1 MHLTEN
7 QIRAYIDG
15 ELTSQEID
23 QFRLH
28 LDSCARCRQTRS
40 YILVEIEQIGAQI
53 GMLTDPVEEPPISE
67 NEALALLNS
76 RIQNINQ
83 KENQMFNKISSA
95 LPRPAWVALVV
106 LALLIASMAF
116 APLRAV
122 ADSFLKLFR
131 VEQVRVVEFDMED
144 RPADLGASSEFE
156 FMMSNQVQVQEQGE
170 PIEVANASEASAL
183 SGFAVRLPSNMEG
196 KYKVTPGGDITFNVD
211 LEQVRTVLKDI
222 GLSDIELPESI
233 DGAVVSATIQ
243 PGVSAEYGDCNFE
256 QFEDLEEGQT
266 IRPEDIEPV
275 NCTTLVQLPNPV
287 IEAPANLEI
296 DKLGEAYLQLTGM
309 SPEEAAEFSRSVDW
323 ATTLVI
329 PVPRYGTEH
338 EQVQVDGVSGTF
350 INHYEYKTGDMYL
363 LVWIR
368 DGIAYALSGPG
379 DKSDALQIVD
389 SLE

>member
-1 MHLTEN
+1 
-7 QIRAYIDG
+7 
-15 ELTSQEID
+15 
-23 QFRLH
+23 
-28 LDSCARCRQTRS
+28 
-40 YILVEIEQIGAQI
+40 
-53 GMLTDPVEEPPISE
+53 
-67 NEALALLNS
+67 
-76 RIQNINQ
+76 
-83 KENQMFNKISSA
+83 MFNKISSA